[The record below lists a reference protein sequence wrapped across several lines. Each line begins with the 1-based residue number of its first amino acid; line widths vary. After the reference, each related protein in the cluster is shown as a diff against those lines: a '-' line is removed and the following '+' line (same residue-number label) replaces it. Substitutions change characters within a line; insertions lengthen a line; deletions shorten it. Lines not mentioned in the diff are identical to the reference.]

1 MSTLLKGDSTAWG
14 DPGAHGE
21 TREVDWE
28 GSATGVLRGE
38 DFEPQT
44 SDPGSYVK
52 NWKEVWVQC

>member
-14 DPGAHGE
+14 NPGAHGE
-21 TREVDWE
+21 TREVDRE

-52 NWKEVWVQC
+52 N